1 MLYNVFMVA
10 SSTSIGDER
19 GRASSK
25 SSCRAICKGQHDDGV
40 DLCLLF
46 CLCVLL
52 TDSQYQPGT
61 GSIGVYDTLLLHR
74 STYLRKVRKVCT
86 RYVLGVPY
94 CTQEYIT
101 A

>member
-61 GSIGVYDTLLLHR
+61 GSIGVQCTIPYFYIGVPTYVKYVRYVPGTYWEYLTVRR
-74 STYLRKVRKVCT
+74 ST
-86 RYVLGVPY
+86 
-94 CTQEYIT
+94 
-101 A
+101 